1 MLGLRSICFLQQED
15 LDKPKNTAKV
25 GREDEAADE
34 LLKLIEDDD
43 VKAALDKA
51 FGEDELT
58 EIMDK
63 IFGEDAS
70 RDLKRAK
77 KMHFS
82 DLVKSLASDVL
93 SL

>member
-1 MLGLRSICFLQQED
+1 M
-15 LDKPKNTAKV
+15 
-25 GREDEAADE
+25 
-34 LLKLIEDDD
+34 LKLIEDDD